1 LVGSQKLVKQFK
13 AQKTPHSY
21 VTWKVQGKWQ
31 ITYDGDLDY
40 NVANPYQEKRIC
52 GISSCRAVVN
62 GSPFYLG
69 LDKSNKKAFHKW
81 KGFFYFRRM

>member
-1 LVGSQKLVKQFK
+1 LIGSQELVKQFK
-13 AQKTPHSY
+13 AQKTPHAY
-21 VTWKVQGKWQ
+21 VIWKLQGKWQ

-52 GISSCRAVVN
+52 GISSCRAAVI

-69 LDKSNKKAFHKW
+69 LDKSYKKAFHKW
-81 KGFFYFRRM
+81 KGFFIFCE